1 MAFKLKGMTFG
12 KGTGYKSPQMMK
24 KEAAMKMAK
33 KSAMKKKSEDVT
45 RAQMD
50 KMAMSKTVG
59 KLTPK
64 SRATNRKPQSQMTDA
79 ELAEAKGIKNPQS
92 VKPTPPSRK
101 YGDTPKKMVKKS
113 AMKKKPDLPKTRT
126 TTRTLTPKES
136 MTYSALRTGLIPGT
150 KNIGKGVGFS
160 KYKTIDGKLTKIYDS
175 ADIKKNPGESDKDY
189 RDRVHKSK
197 QKEYRKSFKREYE
210 DYYNKNKNKSPKT
223 MKKGSAMDMKK
234 NSAMDMKK
242 GSAMKKKQKTR
253 TFKNPFTGTTRT
265 TTKGKGG
272 KAVEVVDKEG
282 NLKMKKVKGK
292 GIFKGYKSKAR
303 AGKGTYMDPI
313 AKSTKERIRTGKE
326 L

>member
-24 KEAAMKMAK
+24 KESAMKMAK
-33 KSAMKKKSEDVT
+33 KSSMKKKSEDVT

-50 KMAMSKTVG
+50 RIKNLSEGEMKMAMRKTV
-59 KLTPK
+59 KELTPK

-79 ELAEAKGIKNPQS
+79 ELAEVKGIKKPQS
-92 VKPTPPSRK
+92 IKPTPPRRK
-101 YGDTPKKMVKKS
+101 YGDTPNKMAKKS
-113 AMKKKPDLPKTRT
+113 AMKKNGKTTKKFTGDKAMLNALLKSGALSRFGMPDTYKKGQALSKTR
-126 TTRTLTPKES
+126 
-136 MTYSALRTGLIPGT
+136 
-150 KNIGKGVGFS
+150 
-160 KYKTIDGKLTKIYDS
+160 DGKKVYDS
-175 ADIKKNPGESDKDY
+175 DEIKKNPGESLSDY
-189 RDRVHKSK
+189 YDRVDKTNR
-197 QKEYRKSFKREYE
+197 KEYAKSFIEMA
-210 DYYNKNKNKSPKT
+210 NKKKNKSPKT

-272 KAVEVVDKEG
+272 KTVEVVDKEG

-313 AKSTKERIRTGKE
+313 AESTKERIRTGKE